1 MCKECCNM
9 VQGECRVFDGDPLL
23 DADGGCRARDHVTVR
38 CGATWN
44 QVRPSTICH
53 RLTTL
58 DAPTSSIGR
67 PLCYVCAENAA

>member
-9 VQGECRVFDGDPLL
+9 VQGECLIFNGDPLL
-23 DADGGCRARDHVTVR
+23 DADGGCRARDYVTVM
-38 CGATWN
+38 CGVTYREGEAIHC
-44 QVRPSTICH
+44 R

-58 DAPTSSIGR
+58 DAPKSSIGR